1 MDTTV
6 RTPNSFLA
14 SNDPTPRAGSYPAWM
29 IKAMEEYAQQKV
41 DLSRKRIESLE
52 SKNSE
57 WSKDYN
63 NLNDL
68 LGMKSNQVTNLGKRI
83 EELEALL
90 LECGKKLKWFNDL
103 KRNGIKSMKADDLI
117 NSIDNLL
124 NHEHTR

>member
-41 DLSRKRIESLE
+41 DLSRKRIEELE
-52 SKNSE
+52 KQNAGLASE
-57 WSKDYN
+57 NTRRCNKIN
-63 NLNDL
+63 TIVADL
-68 LGMKSNQVTNLGKRI
+68 YDERKRI
-83 EELEALL
+83 EELEAGLTEIKDILSEPRSLL
-90 LECGKKLKWFNDL
+90 GDKVYDVAEK
-103 KRNGIKSMKADDLI
+103 
-117 NSIDNLL
+117 LL